1 MVSLLRTPESSETSS
16 IGSNSTASKRTM
28 ADLQSHDYTLAMQ
41 EYMDLQ
47 VQRDELSS
55 YLDQIRPL
63 SLSTSH
69 SSTLSTPSSSPT
81 RSSRS
86 PSSRRGSAASGDS
99 GRKRQRAHARC
110 SGWDVRS
117 ETLDTIPDEE
127 TLYEISAE
135 ERRLFDV
142 DEGIKRALTELL
154 NCDSV
159 RHDRSMRL
167 WVQSRLM
174 ETEKQLRSCR
184 RRRGS

>member
-1 MVSLLRTPESSETSS
+1 MVSLVRSPESISQQHFALPTTMPS
-16 IGSNSTASKRTM
+16 INA
-28 ADLQSHDYTLAMQ
+28 HDYTLTMQ

-47 VQRDELSS
+47 VQRDELSN
-55 YLDQIRPL
+55 YLEQIRPTL

-69 SSTLSTPSSSPT
+69 SSTLSSPATSPT

-86 PSSRRGSAASGDS
+86 PPSRRSCEP
-99 GRKRQRAHARC
+99 RKHHNRGQARC

-117 ETLDTIPDEE
+117 ETLGTIPDEDMME
-127 TLYEISAE
+127 EISVE

-159 RHDRSMRL
+159 RGDRSMRT

-174 ETEKQLRSCR
+174 ETEKELRSCR
-184 RRRGS
+184 RRRSS